1 MLPNKTLTYIS
12 LFSGAGIGCYGLL
25 EEGFEC
31 VATNEILEKRLNIQK
46 INRKCRFNE
55 SYICGDIKELETKAK
70 ILKQIEFYAKKFGN
84 DRVDLVVATP
94 PCQGMSVANH
104 KKKNDEIKRNSLV
117 VESIELI
124 KQIKP
129 RFFILE
135 NVPSFYKTGC
145 IDKNDNLLE
154 IGTMIEQN
162 LNCDYMLYN
171 EVINFKNYG
180 ANSSRTRTLVIGVCK
195 DFKDFVSALEFFPN
209 FKKEKTLKEI
219 IGKLKSLGWGEFDD
233 TDFYHSFRTYPQH
246 MQEWIKNLKEGQ
258 SAFDNTELNKKP
270 HRVIDGQ
277 IVLNVSKNGDKYK
290 RQRYDSIAP
299 CIHTRND
306 QMASQNTIHPKD
318 NRVFSIREL
327 MLLMNIPSSFKWL
340 DLDLKELNA
349 LSQKE
354 KEKIS
359 KQNEMNIRQSIGE
372 AVPTI
377 IFKQI
382 ASKIKSFMSQT
393 HLEHKEIIKLIDT
406 YTLQE
411 PKNLKRFI
419 LENKNK
425 IARANLVSLAEMA
438 NSKRTE
444 KSAYFTNPFIINEIA
459 KLLPNFKQDS
469 ITIIEP
475 SVGCGNFLSVL
486 FKKYAS
492 VKKVYL
498 KCIDIDKNSLEILE
512 ILYKDCI
519 PNNFEIELI
528 CADFLTYECEKADL
542 IVGNPPFSKTLEK
555 FKDCSLS
562 LTNLA
567 GVFLEKSLKLADYVA
582 MVMPKNLLNT
592 KEYTQTR
599 TKLEKKG
606 VKAILD
612 FGELGFKGV
621 LVETIA
627 IITQKSKEI
636 LVRSLP
642 LNLSIKQKPSY
653 IFDKQMPY
661 WVVYRNAFFDSVF
674 NSMQFGIFEVFR
686 DRQITNSNSTLIKN
700 DIAVIKSRNID
711 ENGNIVNIENYDS
724 YIQREILNKFKIASF
739 LDRDDVYL
747 TPNMTYKPRLLK
759 KEKGYVVNGSVA
771 ILIPKNPII
780 LSKEQCDYISSIEFR
795 DFYKIA
801 RNYQTRTLNIDSMS
815 CFWFGILKDS

>member
-1 MLPNKTLTYIS
+1 MLFNQTLTYIS
-12 LFSGAGIGCYGLL
+12 LFSGAGVGCYGLL

-31 VATNEILEKRLNIQK
+31 VATNEILEKRLNIQR
-46 INRKCRFNE
+46 INHKCKLNE
-55 SYICGDIKELETKAK
+55 SYISGDIKERETKEN
-70 ILKQIEFYAKKFGN
+70 ILKQIELYSKKFGN
-84 DRVDLVVATP
+84 DRVDLIIATP

-104 KKKNDEIKRNSLV
+104 KKKNDEIKRNSLII
-117 VESIELI
+117 ESVELI

-154 IGTMIEQN
+154 IGSMIEQN
-162 LNCDYMLYN
+162 LSGDYMLYD
-171 EVINFKNYG
+171 EVINFKNFG

-195 DFKDFVSALEFFPN
+195 EFKDFISALDFFPD
-209 FKKEKTLKEI
+209 FKQEKTLKEV
-219 IGKLKSLGWGEFDD
+219 IGSLKPLAWGEYDS
-233 TDFYHSFRTYPQH
+233 TDFYHSFRTYPKH
-246 MQEWIKNLKEGQ
+246 MQEWIKDLKEGQ
-258 SAFDNTELNKKP
+258 SAFENTELNKKP
-270 HRVIDGQ
+270 HRIVGNK

-290 RQRYDSIAP
+290 RQKYHSVAS

-318 NRVFSIREL
+318 DRVFSIREL
-327 MLLMNIPSSFKWL
+327 MLLMNIPSRFKWL
-340 DLDLKELNA
+340 DLELQELNA
-349 LSQKE
+349 INQQE

-382 ASKIKSFMSQT
+382 AIKIKNFMSQT
-393 HLEHKEIIKLIDT
+393 HLEPKEIIRLIDVHH
-406 YTLQE
+406 LLE

-425 IARANLVSLAEMA
+425 IARASLVSLAEMS
-438 NSKRTE
+438 NSKRIE

-459 KLLPNFKQDS
+459 KLLPSFKQES
-469 ITIIEP
+469 VTIIEP
-475 SVGCGNFLSVL
+475 SVGCGNFLSAL

-519 PNNFEIELI
+519 PNNFEMELI
-528 CADFLTYECEKADL
+528 CTDFLAYECGKVDL
-542 IVGNPPFSKTLEK
+542 IVGNPPFGKTHER
-555 FKDCSLS
+555 FKDYSLE
-562 LTNLA
+562 LTHLA
-567 GVFLEKSLKLADYVA
+567 GIFLEKSLKLANFTA

-592 KEYTQTR
+592 KEYAETR
-599 TKLEKKG
+599 TKLERKG
-606 VKAILD
+606 VGAILD

-627 IITQKSKEI
+627 IVTQKSKEV
-636 LVRSLP
+636 LARSLP

-653 IFDKQMPY
+653 IFDKQLPY
-661 WVVYRNAFFDSVF
+661 WVIYRNAFFDKVF
-674 NSMQFGIFEVFR
+674 HSMQFGLFEVFR
-686 DRQITNSNSTLIKN
+686 DRQITNSVLVKN
-700 DIAVIKSRNID
+700 GIRVIKSRNID
-711 ENGNIVNIENYDS
+711 ENGKIISIENYDS
-724 YIQREILNKFKIASF
+724 YIQKEVLNPFKIASF
-739 LDRDDVYL
+739 LNRDDVYL
-747 TPNMTYKPRLLK
+747 TPNMTYKPRILK

-771 ILIPKNPII
+771 ILIPKNPIS
-780 LSKEQCDYISSIEFR
+780 LSKKQCDYISSVEFR

-815 CFWFGILKDS
+815 CFWFGILKSSL

>member
-1 MLPNKTLTYIS
+1 MLFNQTLTYIS
-12 LFSGAGIGCYGLL
+12 LFSGAGVGCYGLL

-31 VATNEILEKRLNIQK
+31 VATNKILEKRLNIQR
-46 INRKCRFNE
+46 INNKCKFDE
-55 SYICGDIKELETKAK
+55 GYICGDIKELEIKEK
-70 ILKQIEFYAKKFGN
+70 ILKRIGFYSKNFGN

-117 VESIELI
+117 IESVDLI

-162 LNCDYMLYN
+162 LSGDYRLYD
-171 EVINFKNYG
+171 EVINFKNFG

-195 DFKDFVSALEFFPN
+195 EFKDFVSALEFFPD
-209 FKKEKTLKEI
+209 FKEEKTLKEV
-219 IGKLKSLGWGEFDD
+219 IGSLKPLSWGEYDSA
-233 TDFYHSFRTYPQH
+233 DFYHSFRTYPKR
-246 MQEWIKNLKEGQ
+246 MQKWIKDLKEGQ
-258 SAFDNTELNKKP
+258 SAFENTELNKKP
-270 HRVIDGQ
+270 HRIVGNK

-290 RQRYDSIAP
+290 RQKYHSVAP

-318 NRVFSIREL
+318 DRVFSIREL
-327 MLLMNIPSSFKWL
+327 MLLMNIPSHFKWL
-340 DLDLKELNA
+340 DLELQELNA
-349 LSQKE
+349 LNQQE

-382 ASKIKSFMSQT
+382 ALKIKNFMSQI
-393 HLEHKEIIKLIDT
+393 HLSYKEIIKFID
-406 YTLQE
+406 LHSLSE
-411 PKNLKRFI
+411 PQNLKRFI

-425 IARANLVSLAEMA
+425 IARASLVSLAEIS
-438 NSKRTE
+438 NSKRIE
-444 KSAYFTNPFIINEIA
+444 KSAYFTNPFIVNEIA
-459 KLLPNFKQDS
+459 KLLPSFKQES
-469 ITIIEP
+469 VTIIEP
-475 SVGCGNFLSVL
+475 SVGCGNFLSAL

-498 KCIDIDKNSLEILE
+498 KCIDIDRNSLEILE

-519 PNNFEIELI
+519 PNNFEVELI
-528 CADFLTYECEKADL
+528 CTDFLAYECGKVDL
-542 IVGNPPFSKTLEK
+542 IVGNPPFGKTHER
-555 FKDCSLS
+555 FKGYNLG
-562 LTNLA
+562 LTHLA
-567 GVFLEKSLKLADYVA
+567 GIFLEKSLKLANFTA

-592 KEYTQTR
+592 KEYAETR

-606 VKAILD
+606 VGAILD

-627 IITQKSKEI
+627 IVTQKSKEI
-636 LVRSLP
+636 LARSLP

-653 IFDKQMPY
+653 IFDKRLPY
-661 WVVYRNAFFDSVF
+661 WVIYRNAFFDKVF
-674 NSMQFGIFEVFR
+674 HSMQFGLFEVFR
-686 DRQITNSNSTLIKN
+686 DRQITNSVLVKN
-700 DIAVIKSRNID
+700 GIRVIKSRNID
-711 ENGNIVNIENYDS
+711 ENGKIISVENYDS
-724 YIQREILNKFKIASF
+724 YIQKEVLNPFKIASF

-747 TPNMTYKPRLLK
+747 TPNMTYKPRILK

-771 ILIPKNPII
+771 ILIPKNPIS
-780 LSKEQCDYISSIEFR
+780 LSKKQCDYISSVGFR

-815 CFWFGILKDS
+815 CFWFGVLKDS